1 MIEGNGVCF
10 PPFST
15 SRGSERSGAR
25 SPPRRIG
32 SIRER
37 NDEQGE
43 AVKYRVVQWSTGN
56 VGHAAVEGIATHPG
70 LELVGVW
77 AHSQEKLY
85 LDLPLLA
92 GRARTDLE

>member
-1 MIEGNGVCF
+1 M
-10 PPFST
+10 
-15 SRGSERSGAR
+15 
-25 SPPRRIG
+25 
-32 SIRER
+32 
-37 NDEQGE
+37 
-43 AVKYRVVQWSTGN
+43 KYRVVQWSTGN
-56 VGHAAVEGIATHPG
+56 VGHAAVEGIAAHPG